1 LLFTLASCDGES
13 NPRRLATS
21 DTTMAVLHTGSGR
34 QCHINTYRQASYG
47 HDQRIEAFGSKGLLL
62 NDHMRTRTES
72 ATKTPL

>member
-1 LLFTLASCDGES
+1 
-13 NPRRLATS
+13 
-21 DTTMAVLHTGSGR
+21 MAVLHTGSGR